1 MLFSQSYHLYSVH
14 GCFMQKRR
22 EALCGVQVR
31 KPSDKAKAGW
41 VSLGES
47 GFPVQILLAL
57 EGMKPISPVAK
68 GAGERVPLN

>member
-1 MLFSQSYHLYSVH
+1 
-14 GCFMQKRR
+14 
-22 EALCGVQVR
+22 VQVR

-41 VSLGES
+41 VSPGES

-57 EGMKPISPVAK
+57 EVRKPLSAVAK